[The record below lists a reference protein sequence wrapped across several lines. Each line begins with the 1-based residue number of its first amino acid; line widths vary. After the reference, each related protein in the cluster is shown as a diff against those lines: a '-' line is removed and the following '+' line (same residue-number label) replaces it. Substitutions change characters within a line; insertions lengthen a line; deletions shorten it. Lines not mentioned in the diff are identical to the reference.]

1 MKMKILRFVKNNYIY
16 LYYFDPYAVHLSLKV
31 LLKGPFR
38 GTLNASTLG
47 VLHFYQF
54 WEVARD

>member
-31 LLKGPFR
+31 LLKDPLEG
-38 GTLNASTLG
+38 
-47 VLHFYQF
+47 H
-54 WEVARD
+54 